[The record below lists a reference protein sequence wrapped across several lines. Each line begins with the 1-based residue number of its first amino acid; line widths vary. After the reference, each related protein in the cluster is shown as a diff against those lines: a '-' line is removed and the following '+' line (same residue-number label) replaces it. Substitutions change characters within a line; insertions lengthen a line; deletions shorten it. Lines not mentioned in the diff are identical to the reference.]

1 MTDDTVTKTN
11 IIRRSDERVQCRSS
25 GEIRLEGEPYLVQM
39 LDVSSGGCKF
49 RIAGL
54 DNGTFPH
61 PIPCEFEMI
70 LDGVGIAGAVIWFTA
85 GMYGCRFYEHIML
98 DDVAAILAGG
108 FRMRIL
114 PPLQNDAEDDDE
126 PLSEAPPQAPTED
139 Q

>member
-1 MTDDTVTKTN
+1 MTDDAPPKIN
-11 IIRRSDERVQCRSS
+11 IIRRSDERMQCRSS
-25 GEIRLEGEPYLVQM
+25 GEIRLKGEPYLVHM

-49 RIAGL
+49 RISGL
-54 DNGTFPH
+54 GDQAFPH

-70 LDGVGIAGAVIWFTA
+70 LEGVGLSGAIIWVTG

-114 PPLQNDAEDDDE
+114 PPREDTEAADA
-126 PLSEAPPQAPTED
+126 
-139 Q
+139 